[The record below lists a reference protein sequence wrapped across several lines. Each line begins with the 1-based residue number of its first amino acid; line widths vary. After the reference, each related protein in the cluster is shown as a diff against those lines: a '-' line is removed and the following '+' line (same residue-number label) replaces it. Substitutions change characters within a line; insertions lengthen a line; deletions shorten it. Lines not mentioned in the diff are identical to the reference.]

1 MEIEVRRGTALGLIA
16 GILLAYL
23 GVTGYLSSPHDTA
36 GRPVLLLP
44 EVRAVEHYRKL
55 VGTWVVEW
63 RGLDKNVAGILGNDG
78 TRLLATS
85 QQAQQALDLATTLA
99 SQVDANEAPSAMVG
113 LRDLSVQAA
122 VDYADASTAAAR
134 WLSAPSSANLAAAN
148 AALSKARQDR
158 AALEANEWLKLE
170 EPK

>member
-23 GVTGYLSSPHDTA
+23 GVTGYISSPHDTA

-55 VGTWVVEW
+55 VGTWVIEW

-85 QQAQQALDLATTLA
+85 QQALDLATALA
-99 SQVDANEAPSAMVG
+99 GQVDANEAPSAMVG
-113 LRDLSVQAA
+113 LRDLSAQAA
-122 VDYADASTAAAR
+122 ADYAEAGTAAAR

>member
-1 MEIEVRRGTALGLIA
+1 MEIEVRRGTALGLIV
-16 GILLAYL
+16 GLLVTYL
-23 GVTGYLSSPHDTA
+23 GLAGYLSSPLDKA
-36 GRPVLLLP
+36 GHPILLLP
-44 EVRAVEHYRKL
+44 EVRAVDHYRKL

-63 RGLDKNVAGILGNDG
+63 RGLDKDVTSIMHNDG

-85 QQAQQALDLATTLA
+85 QQAQQALDLATVLA

-113 LRDLSVQAA
+113 LRELSSQAA
-122 VDYADASTAAAR
+122 VDYAEASTAAAR
-134 WLSAPSSANLAAAN
+134 WLSAPSSVSLAAAN
-148 AALSKARQDR
+148 AALSKARKDR